1 MRLLHVRTNHVGGG
15 VVERTVRPR
24 RHRSEGIHERQHL
37 PLRCVSKHR
46 RCDSECATRQQSTE
60 SRMKIFALT
69 RAKDDAQAIAAAA
82 KATTAQQGADIRF
95 IAGGTNL
102 VDYMKLNVETP
113 KTLIDINRLPL
124 DKIEILPDGGLS
136 IGAVARNSDLAFHPI
151 VRKNYA
157 VLSEAILSGASA
169 QLRNMATTAGNL
181 LQRTRC
187 MYFRDTAMSCNKREP
202 GSGCAAITGVNRSLA
217 ILGTSE
223 HCIATNP
230 SDMNVAMAALEATI
244 HVRGTK
250 GQRTI
255 PIADFHVLPGN
266 TPQRETVLEPG
277 DLITHVTLPPPA
289 PGSRSLYLK
298 LRDRASY
305 EFALASAAV
314 VATVAGGKIT
324 RARVALGGVGTKP
337 WRSTE
342 AESELT
348 GQPATQAVFQKA
360 ADAALRDAKPQS
372 ENGFKVELAKRCL
385 VHALKLA
392 TQTA

>member
-1 MRLLHVRTNHVGGG
+1 
-15 VVERTVRPR
+15 
-24 RHRSEGIHERQHL
+24 
-37 PLRCVSKHR
+37 
-46 RCDSECATRQQSTE
+46 
-60 SRMKIFALT
+60 MKTFALT
-69 RAKDDAQAIAAAA
+69 KANDSAQAIATAA
-82 KATTAQQGADIRF
+82 KATTAQQGAEIRF
-95 IAGGTNL
+95 IGGGTTL
-102 VDYMKLNVETP
+102 IDLMKLNVEQP
-113 KTLIDINRLPL
+113 KTLVDINRLPL
-124 DKIEILPDGGLS
+124 DKIEALPDGGLT
-136 IGAVARNSDLAFHPI
+136 IGAVARNSDLAFHPL

-187 MYFRDTAMSCNKREP
+187 MYFRATDMPCNKREP
-202 GSGCAAITGVNRSLA
+202 GTGCAAINGANRGLA

-223 HCIATNP
+223 DCIATNP
-230 SDMNVAMAALEATI
+230 SDMNVAMAALEAII
-244 HVRGTK
+244 HVRGPK
-250 GQRTI
+250 GERSI
-255 PIADFHVLPGN
+255 PIADFHVLPGK

-289 PGSRSLYLK
+289 PGNRSLYLK
-298 LRDRASY
+298 LRDRTSY

-314 VATVAGGKIT
+314 VITAANGKIT
-324 RARVALGGVGTKP
+324 RARIALGGVGTKP

-342 AESELT
+342 AEGQLT
-348 GQPATQAVFQKA
+348 GQPATPAVFQKA

-372 ENGFKVELAKRCL
+372 QNGFKVELAKRCL

>member
-1 MRLLHVRTNHVGGG
+1 
-15 VVERTVRPR
+15 
-24 RHRSEGIHERQHL
+24 
-37 PLRCVSKHR
+37 
-46 RCDSECATRQQSTE
+46 
-60 SRMKIFALT
+60 MKLFELA
-69 RAKDDAQAIAAAA
+69 RADDPGQAIAAGA
-82 KATTAQQGADIRF
+82 KATTAQQGAEIRF

-102 VDYMKLNVETP
+102 VDFMKLNVETP
-113 KTLIDINRLPL
+113 QKLVDINHLPFG
-124 DKIEILPDGGLS
+124 KIEALPDGGLS
-136 IGAVARNSDLAFHPI
+136 IGAVVRNSDLAYHPI

-157 VLSEAILSGASA
+157 VLSEAILSGASP

-187 MYFRDTAMSCNKREP
+187 MYFRDTAMPCNKRES

-223 HCIATNP
+223 RCIATNP
-230 SDMNVAMAALEATI
+230 SDMNVAMAALEAII

-250 GQRTI
+250 GDRSI
-255 PIADFHVLPGN
+255 PIADFHLLPGN

-277 DLITHVTLPPPA
+277 DLITHVTLPPPT

-314 VATVAGGKIT
+314 VITAAGGQIT

-337 WRSTE
+337 WRSPE
-342 AESELT
+342 AEAELT
-348 GQPATQAVFQKA
+348 GQPATQAAFQKA
-360 ADAALRDAKPQS
+360 ADAALRGAKPQS
-372 ENGFKVELAKRCL
+372 QNGFKVELAKRCL
-385 VHALKLA
+385 VHALRLA